1 MNSKENTIVSQL
13 SQFYKHM
20 NISWRYTPCNKH
32 LNYKITIIIKETLKN
47 NNYGNKQKVKYNFT
61 K

>member
-32 LNYKITIIIKETLKN
+32 LNYKITIIITLKN

>member
-47 NNYGNKQKVKYNFT
+47 NNYGKKHKR
-61 K
+61 